1 MRLSPLFCAL
11 SVSLPLAAAEVP
23 ITRVEARIYPLARE
37 AQAVEAMAY
46 DAEGRVLAIG
56 SRAEVDAAIAGRGE
70 IRTLKL
76 DGVVVPGLID
86 AHAHLLGLGFSLLQ
100 ADLVDA
106 ADVPEVI
113 ARLQRQAEELPAG
126 AWLTGRGWDQN
137 DWPEQS
143 FPTAAM
149 LDAAFPERPVWLER
163 IDGHAGWANSR
174 ALAAA
179 GIDADTPDPEGGKI
193 LRDAEGRATGVLI
206 DAAMGLV
213 DRVLPKPDRALK
225 RKAAERALAQ
235 AASLGLTGVHDA
247 GMSWDDLS
255 LFREIADAGQLPL
268 RIYAMADGD
277 NLALRRLCQEG
288 LYSHRSGRLQ
298 MRALKLYA
306 DGALG
311 SRGAAL
317 LRDYS
322 DDPGNR
328 GLLFQSQ
335 QVLDEVV
342 RRATDCGVQV
352 AVHAIGDAG
361 NRQVIAAY
369 AKLAAD
375 MRERLRLRIEHA
387 QVIAPEDIPRFA
399 ELKLIASMQPTH
411 ATSDMPWAEARV
423 GAERIR
429 GAYAWQTLLKL
440 DVPLAL
446 GSDFPVE
453 RVAPTLGLYA
463 AIARQDQDGQPTGG
477 WFPDQRL
484 SRAEALHGF
493 TLAAAHAGF
502 AEAEIGSLEPG
513 KRADYTL
520 FAADPYTAPIS
531 DLASLKVLGT
541 WIDGERVSGE

>member
-137 DWPEQS
+137 DWPQQS

-361 NRQVIAAY
+361 NRQVIATY

-375 MRERLRLRIEHA
+375 TRERLRLRIEHA

-463 AIARQDQDGQPTGG
+463 AIARQDQDGQPPGG